1 MWTLVTPNGVG
12 GVGAG
17 RARGWRSLD
26 AMGGDWRDRQSS
38 GGWSLKDL
46 LKPNLLSTVGGLHR
60 FPPTSSLRQ
69 RPEPQVA
76 ETVGLHLGV
85 TPSVIRERYNLTAQ
99 DVGSGTTN
107 NSQACAQVS
116 QAGALE
122 SLKPPHGA

>member
-1 MWTLVTPNGVG
+1 
-12 GVGAG
+12 
-17 RARGWRSLD
+17 
-26 AMGGDWRDRQSS
+26 MGIEVEKIPS
-38 GGWSLKDL
+38 
-46 LKPNLLSTVGGLHR
+46 NLTFPTVAGLHR

-76 ETVGLHLGV
+76 GAIGLHLGV

-116 QAGALE
+116 RAGE
-122 SLKPPHGA
+122 PGSHSLLREPDQLGACSYSLSCDLGQYLLS

>member
-1 MWTLVTPNGVG
+1 MWTLVIPSGVD

-17 RARGWRSLD
+17 RARGLRCID
-26 AMGGDWRDRQSS
+26 AMGMVVGVSAVKQGLESKTSS
-38 GGWSLKDL
+38 QTC
-46 LKPNLLSTVGGLHR
+46 PFPTVGGLHR

-69 RPEPQVA
+69 RSEPQVA
-76 ETVGLHLGV
+76 GTVGLHLGV

-116 QAGALE
+116 RAGAPG
-122 SLKPPHGA
+122 SSQPPQGD